1 MAWGGP
7 DGQLAQIREQS
18 KDSDKLALTDEVN
31 GLIEGLKISLGW
43 LSDRDKEIATDN
55 PDILGDD
62 LYRLAR
68 GGLRNT
74 LGAVNFLSDVAIKSS
89 EGKLNDPIGAAS
101 IVGHGLRLADFATK
115 KSGEIGGAIA
125 EHGFG
130 VDPRV
135 GQAIG
140 SFAPDLLLS
149 RGAGTLSKLSKG
161 LRIGTPTGRA
171 FAIAGGYGGVPAATM
186 MNIPDLGR
194 PLQMVAGTSAAT
206 KVIDATTGYKNSDE
220 WYTAAK
226 KLHTEGLSAK
236 QIRDRVGKFKD
247 EATGQ
252 RWTIH
257 QTGRGKG
264 ITRID
269 LDITRANRE
278 ANNLRRA
285 QEQTGDYFNAYK
297 QDRGLKEQA
306 RLLDSPEGRG
316 QIHHMRPKVVID
328 AILHG
333 STGTEREILLSLSH
347 DVFGGIGDTLG
358 NMQVLSHRNHK
369 IVHAMLKENGFDQS
383 VMKLQN
389 FEKLTGAQ
397 RIEALYDLR
406 EVVLEANTF
415 VLKKRAQDLA
425 QELNSNRYKSI
436 NL

>member
-31 GLIEGLKISLGW
+31 GLIEGLKIGLGW

-186 MNIPDLGR
+186 MNIPDLSK
-194 PLQMVAGTSAAT
+194 PLRMVAGTSAAT
-206 KVIDATTGYKNSDE
+206 KTVSGVENLVKTK
-220 WYTAAK
+220 TAAK
-226 KLHTEGLSAK
+226 AYKPKTNSLARYNEMILQGY
-236 QIRDRVGKFKD
+236 DFKNNK
-247 EATGQ
+247 
-252 RWTIH
+252 TI
-257 QTGRGKG
+257 
-264 ITRID
+264 
-269 LDITRANRE
+269 
-278 ANNLRRA
+278 NNLVA
-285 QEQTGDYFNAYK
+285 KMKSSNVSN
-297 QDRGLKEQA
+297 L
-306 RLLDSPEGRG
+306 
-316 QIHHMRPKVVID
+316 PKNITQYTD
-328 AILHG
+328 
-333 STGTEREILLSLSH
+333 
-347 DVFGGIGDTLG
+347 
-358 NMQVLSHRNHK
+358 
-369 IVHAMLKENGFDQS
+369 
-383 VMKLQN
+383 
-389 FEKLTGAQ
+389 
-397 RIEALYDLR
+397 EALYKA
-406 EVVLEANTF
+406 EVKAHLDRGGKNC
-415 VLKKRAQDLA
+415 
-425 QELNSNRYKSI
+425 RYTEKNWCICRCRWFS
-436 NL
+436 

>member
-1 MAWGGP
+1 MAGEFRVDAEEQRELNSQRRLKIISEAADQRSDRQRPIGSKAVLNGKPVLWAGP
-7 DGQLAQIREQS
+7 DLEWQSPETFKKLETEGYGGDPDYLLKGGWQSNRFNLGINKALEVASPVLEPIATAAGDQYEQFKRGNPLGAWYLES
-18 KDSDKLALTDEVN
+18 VGKGVGWGLNKLEQGTTALSRAAGVHPLPGNMAIETIADVLTGPLVPTTALALTGRVA
-31 GLIEGLKISLGW
+31 KV
-43 LSDRDKEIATDN
+43 DN
-55 PDILGDD
+55 
-62 LYRLAR
+62 A
-68 GGLRNT
+68 
-74 LGAVNFLSDVAIKSS
+74 LGAINTAKKL
-89 EGKLNDPIGAAS
+89 GK
-101 IVGHGLRLADFATK
+101 IV
-115 KSGEIGGAIA
+115 
-125 EHGFG
+125 
-130 VDPRV
+130 
-135 GQAIG
+135 
-140 SFAPDLLLS
+140 
-149 RGAGTLSKLSKG
+149 
-161 LRIGTPTGRA
+161 
-171 FAIAGGYGGVPAATM
+171 
-186 MNIPDLGR
+186 
-194 PLQMVAGTSAAT
+194 
-206 KVIDATTGYKNSDE
+206 YKNSDE

-278 ANNLRRA
+278 AHNLRRA

-415 VLKKRAQDLA
+415 VLKKRTEDLA
-425 QELNSNRYKSI
+425 QGLNSTKPFRN
-436 NL
+436 